1 MGKAIAFATPVFFL
15 LIAVELLVARARG
28 LSGAYR
34 LNDAI
39 NSLSLGVMSQV
50 VGLFV
55 KVFNYGVYVLVF
67 EHVALGTWPGEWW
80 AWVLAIVFYDFCYY
94 WNHRLGH
101 ESAVFWASHVVHHQ
115 SQRYNLSTA
124 LRQTSSGAFLS
135 WIFYL
140 PMAVAGVPPAMFA
153 VAAIVDLLYQ
163 YWIHT
168 EVIGKLGWF
177 DRWFASPS
185 NHRVHHAVNDRYLDR
200 NYGGILM
207 AWDRLFGTFVDETE
221 RCVYGTRA
229 PLNSWDPL
237 WANLEVYADL
247 ARKSL
252 RCERWSDRLR
262 VWLKPPGWQPAGA
275 DGRTWHKPSFDL
287 AQVQTYDP
295 PMPRPVHAFAVAQI
309 ALAILGSVV
318 LLWYSESLAAAPL
331 IAAAVAVI
339 AMLWLTGAVM
349 QSRLRMS
356 HAIALE
362 LAAVGIAFVATSA
375 SAATRPALVP
385 TASAAAIPV
394 VIDDARVL
402 HAVERARTEFLAQQR
417 FDRMHVTV
425 LLQGRDGHWRRG
437 TVEGDQLA
445 YPASSVKLGFLVGA
459 VHWCREHDQAPDC
472 LDEFVRPMIVDSDN
486 VATGEV
492 VDRISGAPNA
502 PVADNDVEAWIERRR
517 YTERVLES
525 VALLGSQR
533 LFTKTYP
540 TNSGEEP
547 AELERLAWQRLGR
560 NAMTT
565 DLASALMLNVALGTL
580 EPQATDY
587 MRSLLRRP
595 AFSGH
600 SSLGGGLPPGSVHEN
615 KIGSAFDTLQDVMY
629 AELPNGQRLV
639 IAAFTNGWDAQEPGP
654 GDVAKLGDFT
664 ARVLRELKLDDAAGR
679 APQYVDA
686 LAPGGG
692 AVRWQWRVP
701 QPGRYELALWYDA
714 EAGNAREAHA
724 TVVAQGQHHE
734 LAVLDLATWGRRW
747 IRLGDVKL
755 DRGKAALVLTSSTPG
770 KLTGGRLRIARW
782 PDTHPGAQVD

>member
-28 LSGAYR
+28 LAGAYR
-34 LNDAI
+34 LNDAV

-55 KVFNYGVYVLVF
+55 RVFNYGVYALVF
-67 EHVALGTWPGEWW
+67 EHVALGNWPDEWW
-80 AWVLAIVFYDFCYY
+80 AWVLALVFYDFCYY

-124 LRQTSSGAFLS
+124 LRQTSSGAFLG

-252 RCERWSDRLR
+252 RCRTLERPAPRLAETA
-262 VWLKPPGWQPAGA
+262 WLATGGS
-275 DGRTWHKPSFDL
+275 GRRGLAQAAFDV

-295 PMPRPVHAFAVAQI
+295 PMPRPVRAFAVAQVT
-309 ALAILGSVV
+309 LAILGSVV

-356 HAIALE
+356 HAIAIE
-362 LAAVGIAFVATSA
+362 LAAVGLALVANGA
-375 SAATRPALVP
+375 SAA
-385 TASAAAIPV
+385 S
-394 VIDDARVL
+394 
-402 HAVERARTEFLAQQR
+402 RA
-417 FDRMHVTV
+417 
-425 LLQGRDGHWRRG
+425 
-437 TVEGDQLA
+437 
-445 YPASSVKLGFLVGA
+445 
-459 VHWCREHDQAPDC
+459 
-472 LDEFVRPMIVDSDN
+472 
-486 VATGEV
+486 
-492 VDRISGAPNA
+492 
-502 PVADNDVEAWIERRR
+502 
-517 YTERVLES
+517 
-525 VALLGSQR
+525 
-533 LFTKTYP
+533 
-540 TNSGEEP
+540 
-547 AELERLAWQRLGR
+547 
-560 NAMTT
+560 
-565 DLASALMLNVALGTL
+565 
-580 EPQATDY
+580 
-587 MRSLLRRP
+587 
-595 AFSGH
+595 
-600 SSLGGGLPPGSVHEN
+600 
-615 KIGSAFDTLQDVMY
+615 
-629 AELPNGQRLV
+629 
-639 IAAFTNGWDAQEPGP
+639 
-654 GDVAKLGDFT
+654 
-664 ARVLRELKLDDAAGR
+664 
-679 APQYVDA
+679 A
-686 LAPGGG
+686 LAPTISA
-692 AVRWQWRVP
+692 AVNSCRQSTTRACSAPSNV
-701 QPGRYELALWYDA
+701 
-714 EAGNAREAHA
+714 
-724 TVVAQGQHHE
+724 
-734 LAVLDLATWGRRW
+734 
-747 IRLGDVKL
+747 
-755 DRGKAALVLTSSTPG
+755 RGLISS
-770 KLTGGRLRIARW
+770 RSSASIAC
-782 PDTHPGAQVD
+782 T

>member
-15 LIAVELLVARARG
+15 LIALELLVARARG
-28 LSGAYR
+28 MTGAYR
-34 LNDAI
+34 LNDAV

-55 KVFNYGVYVLVF
+55 RVFNYGVYALVF
-67 EHVALGTWPGEWW
+67 EHVALGTWPQEWW

-140 PMAVAGVPPAMFA
+140 PMAVAGVPPEMFA

-185 NHRVHHAVNDRYLDR
+185 NHRVHHAVNDRYIDR
-200 NYGGILM
+200 NYGGIFM
-207 AWDRLFGTFVDETE
+207 AWDRLFGTFVEETE

-247 ARKSL
+247 ARKSM
-252 RCERWSDRLR
+252 RCEHWGDRVR

-275 DGRTWHKPSFDL
+275 DGTGWNRPHFDL
-287 AQVQTYDP
+287 SQVQAYDP
-295 PMPRPVHAFAVAQI
+295 PMPGPVRVFACVQI
-309 ALAILGSVV
+309 TLAILGSML
-318 LLWYSESLAAAPL
+318 LLWYAEALFGLPL
-331 IAAAVAVI
+331 VAGAVAVI
-339 AMLWLTGAVM
+339 AVLWLTGAVM

-356 HAIALE
+356 RAVAAE
-362 LAAVGIAFVATSA
+362 LAIVGIVGIAIVATGA
-375 SAATRPALVP
+375 SAATAPA
-385 TASAAAIPV
+385 ASPVIVPV
-394 VIDDARVL
+394 VIDDAGVQ
-402 HAVERARTEFLAQQR
+402 HAVEIARAGFLAQQS

-425 LLQGRDGHWRRG
+425 LLEDRDGRWRRG
-437 TVEGDQLA
+437 AVEGDRLA

-459 VHWCREHDQAPDC
+459 VHWCHEQRRTPDC
-472 LDEFVRPMIVDSDN
+472 LDDFVRPMIVDSDN
-486 VATGEV
+486 VAIGEV

-502 PVADNDVEAWIERRR
+502 PVAGNDAEAWIERRR

-525 VALLGSQR
+525 AGLLGPQR

-565 DLASALMLNVALGTL
+565 DLAAATMLNVVTGTL
-580 EPQATDY
+580 EPQATGY

-600 SSLGGGLPPGSVHEN
+600 SSLGGGLPPGSLHEN

-629 AELPNGQRLV
+629 AELPRGQRLV
-639 IAAFTNGWDAQEPGP
+639 IAAFTNGWDSNEPQP
-654 GDVAKLGDFT
+654 WDVAKLGDFT
-664 ARVLRELKLDDAAGR
+664 ARLLHELELDGDAGR
-679 APQYVDA
+679 APRYLEASNADA
-686 LAPGGG
+686 D
-692 AVRWQWRVP
+692 AVRWSWRVP
-701 QPGRYELALWYDA
+701 RPGRYQLALWYDA
-714 EAGNAREAHA
+714 DPGNTHDARA
-724 TVVAQGQHHE
+724 TVVARGRRDDI
-734 LAVLDLATWGRRW
+734 AALDLATWGRRW
-747 IRLGDVKL
+747 IKLGDVAL
-755 DRGKAALVLTSSTPG
+755 ARGKAELVLTSSTPG
-770 KLTGGRLRIARW
+770 RLTAGRLRVVRW
-782 PDTHPGAQVD
+782 PDAQAD

>member
-15 LIAVELLVARARG
+15 LIALELLAARARG
-28 LSGAYR
+28 IAGTYR
-34 LNDAI
+34 LNDAV

-55 KVFNYGVYVLVF
+55 RVFNYGVYALVF
-67 EHVALGTWPGEWW
+67 EHVALGVWPHEWW
-80 AWVLAIVFYDFCYY
+80 AWALAIVFYDFCYY

-124 LRQTSSGAFLS
+124 LRQTSSGAFLG

-140 PMAVAGVPPAMFA
+140 PMAVAGVPPEMFA

-200 NYGGILM
+200 NYGGIFM
-207 AWDRLFGTFVDETE
+207 AWDHLFGTFVDESE

-247 ARKSL
+247 ARKSMQ
-252 RCERWSDRLR
+252 CEHWSDRVR
-262 VWLKPPGWQPAGA
+262 VWLKPPGWQPVAA
-275 DGRTWHKPSFDL
+275 DGTTWHKPHFDV

-295 PMPRPVHAFAVAQI
+295 PMARPVRAFALVQI
-309 ALAILGSVV
+309 TLAILGSML
-318 LLWYSESLAAAPL
+318 LLWYAEALPPL
-331 IAAAVAVI
+331 PLVAGAVAVI

-356 HAIALE
+356 RAVAVE
-362 LAAVGIAFVATSA
+362 LALVGIAVFATGA
-375 SAATRPALVP
+375 SAA
-385 TASAAAIPV
+385 SARAEPPSIVPV
-394 VIDDARVL
+394 VVNDAQVQ
-402 HAVERARTEFLAQQR
+402 HAVEVARAGFLALQS

-425 LLQGRDGHWRRG
+425 LLQDSDGHWRRG
-437 TVEGDQLA
+437 AVEGDQLA

-459 VHWCREHDQAPDC
+459 VHWCHEQGKAPDC

-486 VATGEV
+486 FATGEV

-502 PVADNDVEAWIERRR
+502 PAAGNDAEAWIERRR

-525 VALLGSQR
+525 AGLLGSQR
-533 LFTKTYP
+533 VFTKTYP

-565 DLASALMLNVALGTL
+565 DLAAALMLNVAAGTL
-580 EPQATDY
+580 EPLATDY

-600 SSLGGGLPPGSVHEN
+600 SSLGGGLPPGSTHEN

-629 AELPNGQRLV
+629 AQLPGGQRLV
-639 IAAFTNGWDAQEPGP
+639 IAAFTNGWDAREPEP
-654 GDVAKLGDFT
+654 WDVAKLGDFT
-664 ARVLRELKLDDAAGR
+664 ARLLQELRLDGATGHEPRFIDASPASN
-679 APQYVDA
+679 
-686 LAPGGG
+686 G
-692 AVRWQWRVP
+692 AIRWRWRVP
-701 QPGRYELALWYDA
+701 EAGRYELALWH
-714 EAGNAREAHA
+714 EADPGNTREARA
-724 TVVAQGQHHE
+724 TVETPGWRNE
-734 LAVLDLATWGRRW
+734 IAVLDLSTWGRRW
-747 IRLGDVKL
+747 IRLGDVEL
-755 DRGKAALVLTSSTPG
+755 DRGKTALVLTTSTSG
-770 KLTGGRLRIARW
+770 KLAGGRLRIARW
-782 PDTHPGAQVD
+782 PDAQVD

>member
-15 LIAVELLVARARG
+15 LIALELLVARTRG
-28 LSGAYR
+28 MAGTYR
-34 LNDAI
+34 LNDAV

-55 KVFNYGVYVLVF
+55 RVFNYGVYALVF
-67 EHVALGTWPGEWW
+67 EHVALGTWPGAWW
-80 AWVLAIVFYDFCYY
+80 AWALAIVFYDFCYY

-124 LRQTSSGAFLS
+124 LRQTSSGAFLG

-168 EVIGKLGWF
+168 EVVGKLGWF

-185 NHRVHHAVNDRYLDR
+185 NHRVHHAVNDRYIDR
-200 NYGGILM
+200 NYGGIFM
-207 AWDRLFGTFVDETE
+207 AWDHLFGTFVDESE
-221 RCVYGTRA
+221 RCVYGTRT

-247 ARKSL
+247 ARKSMQ
-252 RCERWSDRLR
+252 CEHWSDRVR
-262 VWLKPPGWQPAGA
+262 VWLKPPGWQPAAA
-275 DGRTWHKPSFDL
+275 DGAAWHKPHFDL
-287 AQVQTYDP
+287 SQVHTYDP
-295 PMPRPVHAFAVAQI
+295 PMPRPVRAFALVQI
-309 ALAILGSVV
+309 TLAILGSML
-318 LLWYSESLAAAPL
+318 LLWYAEVLPPL
-331 IAAAVAVI
+331 PLVAGAVAVV
-339 AMLWLTGAVM
+339 AVLWLTGAVM

-356 HAIALE
+356 RAVAVELAIA
-362 LAAVGIAFVATSA
+362 GIAIFATGA
-375 SAATRPALVP
+375 SAASARVVP
-385 TASAAAIPV
+385 PSIVPV
-394 VIDDARVL
+394 IVDDARVQV
-402 HAVERARTEFLAQQR
+402 AVERARSDFLVQQL

-425 LLQGRDGHWRRG
+425 LLQDRHGQWRRG
-437 TVEGDQLA
+437 AVEGDRLA

-459 VHWCREHDQAPDC
+459 VHWCHEQGKAPDC

-502 PVADNDVEAWIERRR
+502 PATGNDAEAWIERRR

-525 VALLGSQR
+525 AGLLGSQR

-540 TNSGEEP
+540 TNSGDEP
-547 AELERLAWQRLGR
+547 SELERLAWQRLGR

-565 DLASALMLNVALGTL
+565 DLASALILNVVMGTL

-615 KIGSAFDTLQDVMY
+615 KVGSAFDTLQDVMY

-639 IAAFTNGWDAQEPGP
+639 ISAFTNGWDSSEPEP
-654 GDVAKLGDFT
+654 WDVARLGDFT
-664 ARVLRELKLDDAAGR
+664 ARLLHELRLDDAAGR
-679 APQYVDA
+679 APTYLEA
-686 LAPGGG
+686 SSASAE
-692 AVRWQWRVP
+692 AVRWGWRVP
-701 QPGRYELALWYDA
+701 QSGRYELALWHDA
-714 EAGNAREAHA
+714 DPGNTHDARA
-724 TVVAQGQHHE
+724 TLAARGQHKE
-734 LAVLDLATWGRRW
+734 MASLDLSTWGRRW
-747 IRLGDVKL
+747 IRVGDVEL
-755 DRGKAALVLTSSTPG
+755 ERGKAELVLTSPALGNLS
-770 KLTGGRLRIARW
+770 GGRLRIARW
-782 PDTHPGAQVD
+782 PDAQVD

>member
-15 LIAVELLVARARG
+15 LIALELLVARARG
-28 LSGAYR
+28 MAGAYR
-34 LNDAI
+34 LNDAV

-55 KVFNYGVYVLVF
+55 RVFNYGVYVLVF
-67 EHVALGTWPGEWW
+67 EHVALGNWPGEWW
-80 AWVLAIVFYDFCYY
+80 AWALAIVFYDFCYY

-124 LRQTSSGAFLS
+124 LRQTSSGAFLG

-185 NHRVHHAVNDRYLDR
+185 NHRVHHAVNDRYIDR
-200 NYGGILM
+200 NYGGIFM
-207 AWDRLFGTFVDETE
+207 AWDHLFGTFVDESE
-221 RCVYGTRA
+221 RCVYGTRT

-247 ARKSL
+247 ARKSMQ
-252 RCERWSDRLR
+252 CERWSDRVR
-262 VWLKPPGWQPAGA
+262 VWLKPPGWQPAAANGSA
-275 DGRTWHKPSFDL
+275 RHKPHFDVS
-287 AQVQTYDP
+287 QVQTYDP
-295 PMPRPVHAFAVAQI
+295 PMARPVRAFALAQI
-309 ALAILGSVV
+309 ALAILGSML
-318 LLWYSESLAAAPL
+318 LLWYAEVLPPL
-331 IAAAVAVI
+331 PLVAGAVAVV
-339 AMLWLTGAVM
+339 AVLWLTGAVM

-356 HAIALE
+356 RAIAAEIAL
-362 LAAVGIAFVATSA
+362 VGMAIFATGA
-375 SAATRPALVP
+375 SAATAR
-385 TASAAAIPV
+385 AAPPPIAPV
-394 VIDDARVL
+394 IVDDARVQY
-402 HAVERARTEFLAQQR
+402 AVELARADFLALQS

-425 LLQGRDGHWRRG
+425 LLQDRDGHWRRG
-437 TVEGDQLA
+437 AVEGDQLA

-459 VHWCREHDQAPDC
+459 VHWCHEQDRAPDC

-492 VDRISGAPNA
+492 VDRISGDPNA
-502 PVADNDVEAWIERRR
+502 PAAGNDADAWIERRR

-525 VALLGSQR
+525 AGLLGSQR

-565 DLASALMLNVALGTL
+565 NLAAAMMLNVSVGTL

-595 AFSGH
+595 ASSGH
-600 SSLGGGLPPGSVHEN
+600 SSLGGGLPPGSKHEN

-629 AELPNGQRLV
+629 AELPGGRRLV
-639 IAAFTNGWDAQEPGP
+639 VAAFTNGWDSQEPEP
-654 GDVAKLGDFT
+654 WDVAKLGDFT
-664 ARVLRELKLDDAAGR
+664 ARLLQKLRLDGAAGR
-679 APQYVDA
+679 EPRYVDA
-686 LAPGGG
+686 SPAGDGT
-692 AVRWQWRVP
+692 VSWQWRVR
-701 QPGRYELALWYDA
+701 QPGRYQLALWH
-714 EAGNAREAHA
+714 EADPGNTHAAHA
-724 TVVAQGQHHE
+724 ILETPGRRDEIA
-734 LAVLDLATWGRRW
+734 LLDLSTWGRRW
-747 IRLGDVKL
+747 IWLGDVEL
-755 DRGKAALVLTSSTPG
+755 DRGRTALVLTTSAPG
-770 KLTGGRLRIARW
+770 KLAGGRLRIARW
-782 PDTHPGAQVD
+782 PDAQLD